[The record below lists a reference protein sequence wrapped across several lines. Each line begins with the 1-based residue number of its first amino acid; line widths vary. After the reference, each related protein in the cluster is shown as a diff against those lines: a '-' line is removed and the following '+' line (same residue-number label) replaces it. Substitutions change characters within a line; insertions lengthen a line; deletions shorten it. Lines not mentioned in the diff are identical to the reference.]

1 LSGVAAGG
9 LIMLITASLTVYFAF
24 GILCGHISFGLTV
37 VGGGYIICY
46 MRGGY
51 RNQLEKIN
59 KLINRI
65 ENKERLP
72 TIIELE
78 STF

>member
-51 RNQLEKIN
+51 RN
-59 KLINRI
+59 
-65 ENKERLP
+65 
-72 TIIELE
+72 
-78 STF
+78 